1 MFRVAGGAIT
11 RRAFGLA
18 IAPFLPAHYKDTLLE
33 SLTLSGALGPVT
45 VAVLLGICLS
55 VAVIGS
61 AWAVRQIVR
70 LSPLEAIRNE

>member
-1 MFRVAGGAIT
+1 
-11 RRAFGLA
+11 
-18 IAPFLPAHYKDTLLE
+18 
-33 SLTLSGALGPVT
+33 VT
-45 VAVLLGICLS
+45 VAALLAICLA